1 MTLIDS
7 HCHLDALEFHHEQD
21 ILIKN
26 ALEHGVGKIIV
37 PAVNRK
43 SFDDVI
49 ELSKKF
55 PNCFYAL
62 GFHPMYIDDM
72 KKDDLETLQS
82 YLKTYEPIAV
92 GEIGL
97 DFFVTKENQ
106 LRQEEVFVSQLK
118 LANDFDLPV
127 IMHVRHA
134 IDDVLKNLRRFPVR
148 GGIAHAFNG
157 SLQQAQMLI
166 ELGFKLGFGGA
177 MTYSRATHIKMLA
190 KTLPI
195 ESIVLETDAP
205 DIPPSWLVHGGRNV
219 PGELPRI
226 AAYFAELRGI
236 DLTSVIEMSHRNT
249 LDALPKIVQLCTSSE
264 NLH

>member
-1 MTLIDS
+1 MLIDS
-7 HCHLDALEFHHEQD
+7 HCHLDALEFNQEQD
-21 ILIKN
+21 AIVKEAFN
-26 ALEHGVGKIIV
+26 HGVEKIII
-37 PAVNRK
+37 PAVNRR

-49 ELSKKF
+49 NLRKKF

-62 GFHPMYIDDM
+62 GFHPMYINDM
-72 KKDDLETLQS
+72 KDDDLETLQS

-97 DFFVTKENQ
+97 DFFVTKDNK
-106 LRQEEVFVSQLK
+106 LIQEEIFVAQLK
-118 LANDFDLPV
+118 LASAFDLPV
-127 IMHVRHA
+127 IMHVRQA
-134 IDDVLKNLRRFPVR
+134 IDDVLKNLRRYPVK

-157 SLQQAQMLI
+157 SMQQAEAFI

-177 MTYSRATHIKMLA
+177 MTYSRATHIQMLA

-205 DIPPSWLVHGGRNV
+205 DIPPSWLGHGRRNT
-219 PGELPRI
+219 PHELHQI
-226 AAYFAELRGI
+226 ATFFAELR
-236 DLTSVIEMSHRNT
+236 DMNLDSVIEVSHQNT
-249 LDALPKIVQLCTSSE
+249 LDAFPKIVQLCTSSK

>member
-7 HCHLDALEFHHEQD
+7 HCHLDALEFHHEHD
-21 ILIKN
+21 IIIKD
-26 ALEHGVGKIIV
+26 ALERGVGKIIV

-134 IDDVLKNLRRFPVR
+134 IDDVLKNLRRYPVK

-205 DIPPSWLVHGGRNV
+205 DIPPSWLGHGGRNV

-236 DLTSVIEMSHRNT
+236 NLTSVIEMSHQNT

>member
-1 MTLIDS
+1 MLIDS
-7 HCHLDALEFHHEQD
+7 HCHLDALEFNHEQD
-21 ILIKN
+21 AIIKD
-26 ALEHGVGKIIV
+26 ALDHGIDKIIV

-49 ELSKKF
+49 ELRKKF

-62 GFHPMYIDDM
+62 GFHPMYINEM
-72 KKDDLETLQS
+72 KDGDLDTLQY

-97 DFFVTKENQ
+97 DLFVTKDNKI
-106 LRQEEVFVSQLK
+106 LQEEIFVAQLK
-118 LANDFDLPV
+118 LAHAFDLPV

-134 IDDVLKNLRRFPVR
+134 IDDVLKNLRRYSVK

-157 SLQQAQMLI
+157 SMQQAEAFI

-177 MTYSRATHIKMLA
+177 MTYPRATHIQALA
-190 KTLPI
+190 KSLPI

-205 DIPPSWLVHGGRNV
+205 DIPPSWLGHEGRNT
-219 PGELPRI
+219 PRELHQI
-226 AAYFAELRGI
+226 AKFFAELRDMNFI
-236 DLTSVIEMSHRNT
+236 SVMKISHQNT

>member
-1 MTLIDS
+1 MLIDS
-7 HCHLDALEFHHEQD
+7 HCHLDALEFSHEQD
-21 ILIKN
+21 AIIKN
-26 ALEHGVGKIIV
+26 ALHHGVEKIII

-49 ELSKKF
+49 ELRKKF

-62 GFHPMYIDDM
+62 GFHPMYISDM
-72 KKDDLETLQS
+72 KDGDIDTLET
-82 YLKTYEPIAV
+82 YLKTYEPVAV

-97 DFFVTKENQ
+97 DFFVTKDNKT
-106 LRQEEVFVSQLK
+106 LQEEIFVAQLE
-118 LANDFDLPV
+118 LAATFNLPV

-134 IDDVLKNLRRFPVR
+134 IDDVLKNLRRFPVK

-157 SLQQAQMLI
+157 SMQQAEAFI

-177 MTYSRATHIKMLA
+177 MTYPRATHIQALA
-190 KTLPI
+190 KSLPI

-205 DIPPSWLVHGGRNV
+205 DIPPSWLGHKGRNT
-219 PGELPRI
+219 PGELHQI
-226 AAYFAELRGI
+226 ATFFAELRGMN
-236 DLTSVIEMSHRNT
+236 LTSVIETSHQNT
-249 LDALPKIVQLCTSSE
+249 LDALPKIVQLCTSAE

>member
-1 MTLIDS
+1 MLIDS
-7 HCHLDALEFHHEQD
+7 HCHLDALEFSDEQD
-21 ILIKN
+21 AIIKN
-26 ALEHGVGKIIV
+26 ALHHGVEKIII

-49 ELSKKF
+49 ELRKKF

-62 GFHPMYIDDM
+62 GFHPMYIHDM
-72 KKDDLETLQS
+72 KDGDIDTLEA
-82 YLKTYEPIAV
+82 YLKTYEPVAV

-97 DFFVTKENQ
+97 DFFVTKDNKT
-106 LRQEEVFVSQLK
+106 LQEEIFVAQLK
-118 LANDFDLPV
+118 LAAIFSLPV

-134 IDDVLKNLRRFPVR
+134 IDDVLKNLRRFPVK

-157 SLQQAQMLI
+157 SMQQAEAFI

-177 MTYSRATHIKMLA
+177 MTYPRATHIQALA
-190 KTLPI
+190 KSLPI

-205 DIPPSWLVHGGRNV
+205 DIPPSWLGHQGINT
-219 PGELPRI
+219 PGELHQI
-226 AAYFAELRGI
+226 ATFFAELRGMN
-236 DLTSVIEMSHRNT
+236 LTSVIETSHQNT
-249 LDALPKIVQLCTSSE
+249 LDALPKIVQLCTSSK

>member
-1 MTLIDS
+1 MLIDS
-7 HCHLDALEFHHEQD
+7 HCHLDALEFSHEQD
-21 ILIKN
+21 AIIKN
-26 ALEHGVGKIIV
+26 ALDHGVEKIII

-49 ELSKKF
+49 ELRKKF

-62 GFHPMYIDDM
+62 GFHPMYISDM
-72 KKDDLETLQS
+72 KDGDIDTLEA
-82 YLKTYEPIAV
+82 YLKTYEPVAV

-97 DFFVTKENQ
+97 DFFVTKDNKT
-106 LRQEEVFVSQLK
+106 LQEEIFVAQLK
-118 LANDFDLPV
+118 LAATCNLPV

-134 IDDVLKNLRRFPVR
+134 IDDVLKNLRRFPVK

-157 SLQQAQMLI
+157 SMQQAEAFI

-177 MTYSRATHIKMLA
+177 MTYPRATHIQALA
-190 KTLPI
+190 KSLPI

-205 DIPPSWLVHGGRNV
+205 DIPPSWLGHKERNT
-219 PGELPRI
+219 PGELHQI
-226 AAYFAELRGI
+226 ATFFAELRGMN
-236 DLTSVIEMSHRNT
+236 LTSVIETSHQNT
-249 LDALPKIVQLCTSSE
+249 LDALPKIVQLCTSAE

>member
-1 MTLIDS
+1 MLIDS
-7 HCHLDALEFHHEQD
+7 HCHLDALEFSHEQD
-21 ILIKN
+21 AIIKN
-26 ALEHGVGKIIV
+26 ALHHGVEKIII

-49 ELSKKF
+49 ELRKIF

-62 GFHPMYIDDM
+62 GFHPMYISDM
-72 KKDDLETLQS
+72 RDGDIDTLEA
-82 YLKTYEPIAV
+82 YLKTYEPVAV

-97 DFFVTKENQ
+97 DFFVTKDNKT
-106 LRQEEVFVSQLK
+106 LQEEIFVAQLK
-118 LANDFDLPV
+118 LAATFNLPV

-134 IDDVLKNLRRFPVR
+134 IDDVLKNLRRFPVK

-157 SLQQAQMLI
+157 SMQQAEAFI

-177 MTYSRATHIKMLA
+177 MTYPRATHIQSLA
-190 KTLPI
+190 KSLPI

-205 DIPPSWLVHGGRNV
+205 DIPPSWLGHQGRNT
-219 PGELPRI
+219 PGELHQI
-226 AAYFAELRGI
+226 ATFFAELRGMN
-236 DLTSVIEMSHRNT
+236 LTSVIETSHQNT
-249 LDALPKIVQLCTSSE
+249 LDALPKIVQLCTSAE

>member
-7 HCHLDALEFHHEQD
+7 HCHLDALEFLHEQE
-21 ILIKN
+21 LIIKD
-26 ALEHGVGKIIV
+26 ALEQGVEKIII

-62 GFHPMYIDDM
+62 GFHPMYIGDM
-72 KKDDLETLQS
+72 KKDDLEILQS

-97 DFFVTKENQ
+97 DFFVTRENQ
-106 LRQEEVFVSQLK
+106 SLQEEVFVSQLK

-127 IMHVRHA
+127 IMHVRQA
-134 IDDVLKNLRRFPVR
+134 IDDVLKNLRRYPVK

-157 SLQQAQMLI
+157 IRLWW
-166 ELGFKLGFGGA
+166 
-177 MTYSRATHIKMLA
+177 RH
-190 KTLPI
+190 
-195 ESIVLETDAP
+195 
-205 DIPPSWLVHGGRNV
+205 
-219 PGELPRI
+219 
-226 AAYFAELRGI
+226 
-236 DLTSVIEMSHRNT
+236 DLF
-249 LDALPKIVQLCTSSE
+249 
-264 NLH
+264 